1 MHSHRWSGT
10 VWAASTVTEDATPD
24 GAEDSADTG
33 SESPIP
39 PAEGYGPEPAAV
51 PANASGRQLA
61 RNVAFSYTS
70 YFVGLGFT
78 LVLTRVLLHHLGAAQ
93 YGLWIV
99 LQALIG
105 YLGLLDAGVSTAA
118 VQRVAR
124 LMAKND
130 REGVA
135 VVIRTGWVFFA
146 ASGLVAI
153 VITVVVAPYLS
164 SILHLGDISP
174 TVAAATLVV
183 LGLMTAVTFLRSV
196 PTAVLFGSGRGDRTI
211 LIGIV
216 VLFVI
221 QLGQITV
228 VLLGGGLVGLA
239 LVSTVGAAVGLIL
252 TVMSVGRVTGSSVRH
267 GHFDRA
273 VLGDLLRF
281 GSLQTVVALAG
292 VVSYQLDALVIG
304 LILPVAQVAP
314 YNVALSTANFNRS
327 ISAQGTAYLLPS
339 YTHFET
345 VGDRGR
351 QARYFLR
358 SVLTGV
364 ALSAPILVALAA
376 FGDPLLTL
384 WLGTVPP
391 RSYQIMLAL
400 GFVTVLQLPGH
411 QSFLFLTGVGRN
423 RTLAPLAVIG
433 AVANL
438 AGSVAATFW
447 LGPIG
452 PAIGSLPVVVVL
464 EFFVLPVVVCRHLRM
479 PARRYFREAVAPVV
493 PVVAVAAAAALVLVH
508 FLPHAHGLGAVIG
521 AGVTVAVSWIVA
533 AAVISRLEPGIRASV
548 WRKLR
553 RTSH

>member
-1 MHSHRWSGT
+1 M
-10 VWAASTVTEDATPD
+10 
-24 GAEDSADTG
+24 
-33 SESPIP
+33 
-39 PAEGYGPEPAAV
+39 
-51 PANASGRQLA
+51 
-61 RNVAFSYTS
+61 S
-70 YFVGLGFT
+70 YFVGIAFT
-78 LVLTRVLLHHLGAAQ
+78 LVLTRVLLHHLGVAQ
-93 YGLWIV
+93 YGLWVV

-124 LMAKND
+124 LMAEND

-135 VVIRTGWVFFA
+135 AVIRTGWVFFA
-146 ASGLVAI
+146 ASALVVI
-153 VITVVVAPYLS
+153 VVTVVVAPFLS

-183 LGLMTAVTFLRSV
+183 LGLMTAVTFLQSV

-211 LIGIV
+211 QIGIV
-216 VLFVI
+216 VLFVT
-221 QLGQITV
+221 QLGQIAV
-228 VLLGGGLVGLA
+228 VLVGGGLVGLA
-239 LVSTVGAAVGLIL
+239 LVSTVGAAVGLVL
-252 TVMSVGRVTGSSVRH
+252 TVLSVSRATGSSMRH

-273 VLGDLLRF
+273 LLGELLRF
-281 GSLQTVVALAG
+281 GSLQTVVTLAG
-292 VVSYQLDALVIG
+292 VVSYQLDALLIG

-345 VGDRGR
+345 VGDRDR

-384 WLGTVPP
+384 WLGTVPA
-391 RSYQIMLAL
+391 RSYQIMVAL

-433 AVANL
+433 ALANL

-479 PARRYFREAVAPVV
+479 PPRRYFREAIAPVV

-508 FLPHAHGLGAVIG
+508 ALPHAHGLGAVIG
-521 AGVTVAVSWIVA
+521 AGVIVAVSWIVA
-533 AAVISRLEPGIRASV
+533 AAVTSRLEPGIRASV
-548 WRKLR
+548 WRRLR
-553 RTSH
+553 RTSR

>member
-1 MHSHRWSGT
+1 M
-10 VWAASTVTEDATPD
+10 
-24 GAEDSADTG
+24 
-33 SESPIP
+33 
-39 PAEGYGPEPAAV
+39 
-51 PANASGRQLA
+51 
-61 RNVAFSYTS
+61 
-70 YFVGLGFT
+70 
-78 LVLTRVLLHHLGAAQ
+78 
-93 YGLWIV
+93 
-99 LQALIG
+99 
-105 YLGLLDAGVSTAA
+105 
-118 VQRVAR
+118 
-124 LMAKND
+124 
-130 REGVA
+130 
-135 VVIRTGWVFFA
+135 
-146 ASGLVAI
+146 
-153 VITVVVAPYLS
+153 VAPYLS

-327 ISAQGTAYLLPS
+327 IPAEERRTSCHIPD
-339 YTHFET
+339 FET

-376 FGDPLLTL
+376 FGDLFLTL

-391 RSYQIMLAL
+391 R
-400 GFVTVLQLPGH
+400 VTRSCL
-411 QSFLFLTGVGRN
+411 R
-423 RTLAPLAVIG
+423 
-433 AVANL
+433 
-438 AGSVAATFW
+438 SV
-447 LGPIG
+447 
-452 PAIGSLPVVVVL
+452 S
-464 EFFVLPVVVCRHLRM
+464 
-479 PARRYFREAVAPVV
+479 
-493 PVVAVAAAAALVLVH
+493 
-508 FLPHAHGLGAVIG
+508 
-521 AGVTVAVSWIVA
+521 
-533 AAVISRLEPGIRASV
+533 
-548 WRKLR
+548 
-553 RTSH
+553 